1 MSKSLKI
8 LFLYPNLEM
17 STLVPN
23 AISILSKY
31 LKVDGFEN
39 IELFDATHYTEGAN
53 SSDLQKVTRGQ
64 LKPFSYG

>member
-1 MSKSLKI
+1 
-8 LFLYPNLEM
+8 M

-23 AISILSKY
+23 TISILSKY
-31 LKVDGFEN
+31 LKVDGFKN
-39 IELFDATHYTEGAN
+39 IELFDATHYTEGAK